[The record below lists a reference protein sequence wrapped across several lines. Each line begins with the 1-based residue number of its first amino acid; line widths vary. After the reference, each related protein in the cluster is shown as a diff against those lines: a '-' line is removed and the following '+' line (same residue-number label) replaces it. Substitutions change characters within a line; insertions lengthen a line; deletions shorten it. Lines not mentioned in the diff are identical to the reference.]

1 MPEDRSLL
9 PFHLLPLAVV
19 ALAGAMLSGCSAP
32 SELGAERARV
42 AGRTYVVTGASSG
55 FGRGVAVKLGTYG
68 ANVVLAARRGAV
80 LEEVAAE
87 VRAGGGQALVVP
99 VDVADEAAV
108 ERLARAAVERFGR
121 IDVWIN
127 NAAVA
132 SIGRFEEIPV
142 ADHARIVDVNLKG
155 AIFGTHAA
163 IRQFR
168 RQGGGV
174 VVNISSVEGHVPMA
188 YHASYAS
195 TKAALL
201 ALGGAINEEMRLQR
215 TSTIKVAN
223 VLPWAVDT
231 PFWDHAGNY
240 TGRQSRVA
248 TMDGPEEVVDSIIW
262 VSLHPVQEYSVGWK
276 ARGAVLGSQVWPS
289 LARGLAGDLVHGSQ
303 MEDAPP
309 GPVTAG
315 SVHQPVPQGTGVDGG
330 VRARM
335 EAEREARRGAGAAG
349 R

>member
-1 MPEDRSLL
+1 MPPFHML
-9 PFHLLPLAVV
+9 PF
-19 ALAGAMLSGCSAP
+19 AMLALVGGLVSGCAGP
-32 SELGAERARV
+32 SPFTGDYQRRV
-42 AGRTYVVTGASSG
+42 AGKVYVVTGASSG
-55 FGRGVAVKLGTYG
+55 FGRGVAVRLGALG
-68 ANVVLAARRGAV
+68 ANVVLAARRAAV

-99 VDVADEAAV
+99 VDVADAEAV

-155 AIFGTHAA
+155 AMFGSHAA

-168 RQGGGV
+168 QQGGGV
-174 VVNISSVEGHVPMA
+174 LVNISSVEGHVPMA

-201 ALGGAINEEMRLQR
+201 ALGAALNQEMRLAR
-215 TSTIKVAN
+215 MSTIKVAS

-231 PFWDHAGNY
+231 PFWEHAGNY
-240 TGRQSRVA
+240 TGRVSEVA
-248 TMDGPEEVVDSIIW
+248 TMDGPEEVVEAIIRGS
-262 VSLHPVQEYSVGWK
+262 VYPVKEYAVGLK
-276 ARGAVLGSQVWPS
+276 AQAAVLGSQIWPG
-289 LARGLAGDLVHGSQ
+289 AAEYFAAELVQRSQ
-303 MEDAPP
+303 IERAPP
-309 GPVTAG
+309 GPITAG
-315 SVHQPVPQGTGVDGG
+315 SVHEPTPEGTGVDGG

-335 EAEREARRGAGAAG
+335 AGERR
-349 R
+349 